1 MEQAARILVVDDED
15 GIRAGC
21 RRVLEPAGHSIEEAS
36 TLAEGLEK
44 AAAGSFDLALL
55 DVMMPDGSG
64 LDLIEPLRQKDPET
78 VIIVITGYATVE
90 LAVQALK
97 RGAYDFI
104 SKPFEADLL
113 LHAIDQGLERR
124 RLSLEAR
131 RSKALEEKATRLQL
145 EKEEM
150 ERLERF
156 KSAFTMQVAH
166 ELRAPITAMQSF
178 LLALRKQIVKPEQQG
193 EILQRAIDR
202 SQELLELVD
211 DLLRLAEAR
220 EALEPERLQL
230 MNLASPLE
238 EVADLY
244 QMQAEE
250 RGLRFEVEISARP
263 IILARP
269 EQMQQLW
276 SNLISNAVKY
286 TPQGGSVRVS
296 LEERDG
302 AAIGTVQDTGI
313 GISAEHRDRIFEE
326 FYRTPEAKAFAR
338 LGTGLGLTLVKR
350 ILDAHQGTIE
360 LDSAPGQ
367 GSRFT
372 FRIPLAPRSNMT
384 DAPASG

>member
-1 MEQAARILVVDDED
+1 MEQAARILVVDDEE

-21 RRVLEPAGHSIEEAS
+21 RRVLEPVGHHIEEAS

-44 AAAGSFDLALL
+44 IRAGSFDLALL

-64 LDLIEPLRQKDPET
+64 LDLIEPLWQMDPDT

-131 RSKALEEKATRLQL
+131 RSKALEEEAARLLL
-145 EKEEM
+145 EKEEI

-156 KSAFTMQVAH
+156 KSAFTMRVAH

-178 LLALRKQIVKPEQQG
+178 LLALKKQIVKPEQRD

-220 EALEPERLQL
+220 EALEPEQLQPID
-230 MNLASPLE
+230 LAVPLE
-238 EVADLY
+238 EVAELF
-244 QMQAEE
+244 QMQAHEQGVE
-250 RGLRFEVEISARP
+250 FEVKIRARP
-263 IILARP
+263 TVLARP
-269 EQMQQLW
+269 EQMKQLW

-286 TPQGGSVRVS
+286 TPPGGSVHVS
-296 LEERDG
+296 LEARDG

-313 GISAEHRDRIFEE
+313 GISPEHRERIFEE
-326 FYRTPEAKAFAR
+326 FYRTPEAKKFAR

-350 ILDAHQGTIE
+350 ILDGHQGSIE
-360 LDSAPGQ
+360 LESAPGQ

-372 FRIPLAPRSNMT
+372 FRIPLAAGSRS
-384 DAPASG
+384 DDSSASR

>member
-193 EILQRAIDR
+193 GSCSSWWMTCYGWQRR
-202 SQELLELVD
+202 VKPL
-211 DLLRLAEAR
+211 
-220 EALEPERLQL
+220 
-230 MNLASPLE
+230 SPS
-238 EVADLY
+238 
-244 QMQAEE
+244 
-250 RGLRFEVEISARP
+250 GC
-263 IILARP
+263 
-269 EQMQQLW
+269 
-276 SNLISNAVKY
+276 
-286 TPQGGSVRVS
+286 S
-296 LEERDG
+296 L
-302 AAIGTVQDTGI
+302 
-313 GISAEHRDRIFEE
+313 
-326 FYRTPEAKAFAR
+326 
-338 LGTGLGLTLVKR
+338 
-350 ILDAHQGTIE
+350 
-360 LDSAPGQ
+360 
-367 GSRFT
+367 
-372 FRIPLAPRSNMT
+372 
-384 DAPASG
+384 